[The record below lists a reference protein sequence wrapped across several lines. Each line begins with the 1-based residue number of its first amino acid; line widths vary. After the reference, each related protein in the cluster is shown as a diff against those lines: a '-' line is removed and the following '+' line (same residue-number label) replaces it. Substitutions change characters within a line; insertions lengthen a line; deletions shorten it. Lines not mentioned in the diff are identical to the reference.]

1 MDGERGGWGS
11 RARTL
16 QARLPFSPSSHAPP
30 FPSLSFSYRV
40 VQRYLK
46 DQMLADA
53 LGGDCALRAWVLV
66 THVDPL
72 RAYLFDGGI
81 FESNTK
87 HLTYWQAAN
96 EGVLG
101 KTGSDASTKKEDH
114 TALGADN
121 EKPTPWALGRL
132 RAFVRNATGSHA
144 AFDQLW
150 ADVASITA
158 DAVRAGANHKHCNLP
173 HSGWR
178 CGARPFVPGA
188 WELFGLDLMFDSK
201 FKPTIL
207 EVNASPAIKRR
218 AFWNAD
224 YSTAPPDSDFA
235 VLGRE
240 YDDQNAA
247 VVTAYEKLIDGT
259 TVRSPWKR
267 PGCTIESCPPYNTGA
282 CPPGAKDDHPC
293 VKAGGSEAAL
303 AESLGWRPLVL
314 EKWEDYHNDD
324 EDEDDEE

>member
-1 MDGERGGWGS
+1 
-11 RARTL
+11 
-16 QARLPFSPSSHAPP
+16 
-30 FPSLSFSYRV
+30 
-40 VQRYLK
+40 
-46 DQMLADA
+46 MLADA

-101 KTGSDASTKKEDH
+101 KAPEPKPDSAPDH

-150 ADVASITA
+150 TDVAAITA
-158 DAVRAGANHKHCNLP
+158 DAMRAGANHKHCNLP

-188 WELFGLDLMFDSK
+188 WELFGLDIMFDSK

-218 AFWNAD
+218 ALWNAD
-224 YSTAPPDSDFA
+224 YSSAPPDSDFA
-235 VLGRE
+235 ILGRE
-240 YDDQNAA
+240 YDAQNAA
-247 VVTAYEKLIDGT
+247 VVTAYEKLLDGT

-282 CPPGAKDDHPC
+282 CPPGAGGDHPC

-303 AESLGWRPLVL
+303 AESLGFRPLVL
-314 EKWEDYHNDD
+314 ETWEEYHGDD
-324 EDEDDEE
+324 DGDEDDDE

>member
-1 MDGERGGWGS
+1 
-11 RARTL
+11 L
-16 QARLPFSPSSHAPP
+16 INPP
-30 FPSLSFSYRV
+30 PPPTHTHSYRV

-101 KTGSDASTKKEDH
+101 KAPEPKPDSAPDH

-150 ADVASITA
+150 TDVAAITA
-158 DAVRAGANHKHCNLP
+158 DAMRAGANHKHCNLP

-188 WELFGLDLMFDSK
+188 WELFGLDIMFDSK

-224 YSTAPPDSDFA
+224 YSSAPPDSDFA
-235 VLGRE
+235 ILGRE
-240 YDDQNAA
+240 YDAQNAA
-247 VVTAYEKLIDGT
+247 VVTAYEKLLDGT

-282 CPPGAKDDHPC
+282 CPPGAGGDHPC

-303 AESLGWRPLVL
+303 AESLGFRPLVL
-314 EKWEDYHNDD
+314 ETWEEYHGDD
-324 EDEDDEE
+324 DGDEDDDE